1 MEQLAT
7 LNAEP
12 PTRPTPAPRLHGLD
26 HLRALAITLVV
37 VFHYGRL
44 FAAPE
49 LVTAAGKFGWTGV
62 DLFFVLSGYL
72 ISSQLLGELART
84 QRLAVASFFTKRF
97 FRIVPLYSLI
107 LALYFFV
114 PGVREREA
122 LAPLWKYVTFT
133 QNLGLDL
140 RTQGTFS
147 HAWSLCI
154 EEQFYLVLPLVLGL
168 LGPYRHVQKLA
179 TLLGVGLVA
188 GLLIRFMLW
197 SSWVGPLAATAD
209 GGAVAW
215 YTWIYYP
222 TFCRLDG
229 LFVGVLLALALQHR
243 APVVRQLVRAGNW
256 WVGASMLLLTGAYY
270 VCRQE
275 QSLGASV
282 WGFPLVSLGY
292 GALVLGAVSPGSVL
306 YQFSSRVTRKLADLS
321 FAIYLSHKILLHL
334 TQSQASAWGLA
345 KASWTMLLLCVA
357 STLLGAYG
365 LHRFVEQPFL
375 RLRNRLLLNGP
386 FLEIPPHP
394 NPLPRA

>member
-1 MEQLAT
+1 MEQPAIFL
-7 LNAEP
+7 AEP
-12 PTRPTPAPRLHGLD
+12 PTRLTPASRLHGLD

-44 FAAPE
+44 FTAPAV
-49 LVTAAGKFGWTGV
+49 VTAAGKFGWTGV

-72 ISSQLLGELART
+72 LSSHLLVELKQT

-97 FRIVPLYSLI
+97 FRIVPLYSII

-114 PGVREREA
+114 PGVRERES

-168 LGPYRHVQKLA
+168 LGSTRHVHKLT
-179 TLLGVGLVA
+179 TLLVVGMVA
-188 GLLIRFMLW
+188 GLLLRLVLW
-197 SSWVGPLAATAD
+197 SNWVGPLVATAD
-209 GGAVAW
+209 GGAIAW

-229 LFVGVLLALALQHR
+229 LFVGVLLALALQRR
-243 APVVRQLVRAGNW
+243 APVAQQLVRAGNW
-256 WVGASMLLLTGAYY
+256 WVGTSMLLLAGAYY

-292 GALVLGAVSPGSVL
+292 GALVLGALSPGSVL

-334 TQSQASAWGLA
+334 TQEQASAWGLA
-345 KASWTMLLLCVA
+345 KASWPMLLLCVA
-357 STLLGAYG
+357 STLLGAYF
-365 LHRFVEQPFL
+365 LHRLIEQPFL
-375 RLRNRLLLNGP
+375 RLRDRVLRKGLQ
-386 FLEIPPHP
+386 
-394 NPLPRA
+394 A

>member
-1 MEQLAT
+1 MEQPALLLAK
-7 LNAEP
+7 P
-12 PTRPTPAPRLHGLD
+12 PTRPTPTPRLHGLD

-44 FAAPE
+44 FAAPAV
-49 LVTAAGKFGWTGV
+49 VTAMGKFGWTGV

-72 ISSQLLGELART
+72 ISSQLLVELEQT

-168 LGPYRHVQKLA
+168 LGSYRHVHKLA
-179 TLLGVGLVA
+179 TLLVAGMIA
-188 GLLIRFMLW
+188 GLLVRLVLW

-209 GGAVAW
+209 GGAIVW

-229 LFVGVLLALALQHR
+229 LFVGVLLALALQPR
-243 APVVRQLVRAGNW
+243 APIARQLVRAGNW
-256 WVGASMLLLTGAYY
+256 WVGASMLLLAGAYY

-275 QSLGASV
+275 QSVGASV

-292 GALVLGAVSPGSVL
+292 GALVLGALSPGSML
-306 YQFSSRVTRKLADLS
+306 YRRSSRVTRKLADLS

-334 TQSQASAWGLA
+334 TQEQASAWGLA
-345 KASWTMLLLCVA
+345 KASWPMLLLCVA
-357 STLLGAYG
+357 STLLGAYL
-365 LHRFVEQPFL
+365 LHHLIEQPFL
-375 RLRNRLLLNGP
+375 RLRNRILRKGQQ
-386 FLEIPPHP
+386 
-394 NPLPRA
+394 A